1 MLLAGE
7 SPFRDPSTLSDP
19 GRELTRYAIARL
31 EQDVTLA
38 AAQAEADALVSSFLR
53 EDPGIDMRTRRTRV
67 MDLQVGL
74 YQSRRSVLWMLF
86 AGADLVLVI
95 ACGNL
100 ASLLLARAAGRDR
113 EMAVRSAMGPRD
125 SD

>member
-1 MLLAGE
+1 MQSHA
-7 SPFRDPSTLSDP
+7 SS
-19 GRELTRYAIARL
+19 
-31 EQDVTLA
+31 QDVTLA

-74 YQSRRSVLWMLF
+74 YQSRRSVLWTLF
-86 AGADLVLVI
+86 AAADLVLVI